1 MDCSAAVGI
10 VPEGVMSAAPDSA
23 ALKALSSKLETYVKA
38 IETLSFSEQAA
49 ECDFLISSC
58 NEQATRQFVATWL
71 YRHYYASK
79 IMGVEAVA
87 VHIVDKWFTSG
98 DARPESDI
106 ELMNARIFADFNRA
120 SLVGMPAPGLTL
132 KNRAGEDV
140 ELFGGNDSVQK
151 KREARYSVLYFYD
164 TGCAN
169 CLIQSIMLR
178 NTLKDIKLNLRL
190 IAVYTGCDSLAWDK
204 YVGEKLSPIPE
215 AVETM
220 HLWDP
225 EMDSDFQRK
234 YGILQTPGM
243 FLIDRD
249 GIIVGRKLD
258 AGTLAM
264 MADDLAE
271 EENYSY
277 GNPESEALFDK
288 LFSTFEGEPGLKE
301 INSITDLLASRT
313 EGSPAFRTTMGDLL
327 YYY

>member
-1 MDCSAAVGI
+1 MMKHIEISAVAILAALLSMLPEPDCRAADSI
-10 VPEGVMSAAPDSA
+10 VLDRIEAAAPDSS
-23 ALKALSSKLETYVKA
+23 ALKALSAKLETYVKA
-38 IETLSFSEQAA
+38 IEGLPAEEQAA

-71 YRHYYASK
+71 YRHYYSSK

-98 DARPESDI
+98 NARPVSDI

-140 ELFGGNDSVQK
+140 DLFGGNDSVQK
-151 KREARYSVLYFYD
+151 ERESRYSVLYFYD

-178 NTLKDIKLNLRL
+178 NTLKDIKLDLRL
-190 IAVYTGCDSLAWDK
+190 IAVYTGCDSLAWDR
-204 YVGEKLSPIPE
+204 YVGEKLSPMPE
-215 AVETM
+215 NVETM

-264 MADDLAE
+264 MADDLAGE
-271 EENYSY
+271 LQLR
-277 GNPESEALFDK
+277 ES
-288 LFSTFEGEPGLKE
+288 GV
-301 INSITDLLASRT
+301 
-313 EGSPAFRTTMGDLL
+313 GSSV
-327 YYY
+327 